1 MSSFDK
7 YRVHELA
14 KDFGMTSKAIA
25 EILTKYATAPKNHMQ
40 VLEDSELSLVFE
52 YLTQHNQCATMED
65 LFKVPEAKPAAKKPE
80 PQPQPQAQ
88 STAEIG
94 PGVQRLPEHHQQG
107 QADRGSVLLECVP
120 PCPIFLIGVDVGIV
134 PEAHRFDPLLPE
146 AIHTV
151 DAAGGAAG
159 MQ

>member
-88 STAEIG
+88 SQAK
-94 PGVQRLPEHHQQG
+94 PQQSAQPQ
-107 QADRGSVLLECVP
+107 QAKPQQPQAQQSAQPQQSAKQSAPAKEAKPHVP
-120 PCPIFLIGVDVGIV
+120 RQV
-134 PEAHRFDPLLPE
+134 PEKRVIDTRGRRQCEPRQ
-146 AIHTV
+146 V
-151 DAAGGAAG
+151 
-159 MQ
+159 

>member
-80 PQPQPQAQ
+80 PEPQPQAQ
-88 STAEIG
+88 SQEHGAE
-94 PGVQRLPEHHQQG
+94 HQ
-107 QADRGSVLLECVP
+107 
-120 PCPIFLIGVDVGIV
+120 FLN
-134 PEAHRFDPLLPE
+134 R
-146 AIHTV
+146 
-151 DAAGGAAG
+151 
-159 MQ
+159 

>member
-80 PQPQPQAQ
+80 PEPRPRPRARQSPSRARSRSRQSPSSRRPSRAPSRSERQAERAGQ
-88 STAEIG
+88 GGKAPRPA
-94 PGVQRLPEHHQQG
+94 PGAR
-107 QADRGSVLLECVP
+107 
-120 PCPIFLIGVDVGIV
+120 
-134 PEAHRFDPLLPE
+134 EARHRHARRRQCEPRQ
-146 AIHTV
+146 V
-151 DAAGGAAG
+151 
-159 MQ
+159 